1 MLPTKIGTDSDGYI
15 INPTS
20 KTYIQDSFRP
30 VVEAFTE
37 MVQELLKNK
46 LHSVYL
52 YGSIGR
58 GEAKVES
65 SDLDLTVIV
74 YSDLN
79 SSEKELIMS
88 RTESLLAETQ
98 YIITKVDYDIGFLEQ
113 VVALENKYEWGFWL
127 KHMCTCLIGID
138 LSQQLPRMKPNEQVS
153 LALNGDFRGVMIR
166 YKKELLTTPDISSLR
181 KRTMIK
187 RIIRGLYLT
196 INVQDE
202 SWSTKNLENVEIL
215 KRYFPDETLF
225 CELETLF
232 HSNGQ
237 CSNQILLSGLDR
249 SLKWLEC

>member
-30 VVEAFTE
+30 VVQSFTE

-74 YSDLN
+74 YSVLN

-98 YIITKVDYDIGFLEQ
+98 YIITKVDYDIGFLKQ

-138 LSQQLPRMKPNEQVS
+138 LSQ
-153 LALNGDFRGVMIR
+153 AIA
-166 YKKELLTTPDISSLR
+166 TH
-181 KRTMIK
+181 
-187 RIIRGLYLT
+187 
-196 INVQDE
+196 
-202 SWSTKNLENVEIL
+202 
-215 KRYFPDETLF
+215 ET
-225 CELETLF
+225 
-232 HSNGQ
+232 
-237 CSNQILLSGLDR
+237 
-249 SLKWLEC
+249 